1 MLTINNGTGNI
12 LMIESVADADD
23 SVRFDSGGGVRIAS
37 GGTDMVTVNNTSAT
51 FAGNALFSG
60 SGVVRALKMTT
71 SAGSDDSGI
80 VLAGGG
86 DDADTRGA
94 FVQAMG
100 NEKTSVGG
108 RMYIASGNISTGHMH
123 FVTGGSDTLKLDYDK
138 SATFAGDVL
147 INDDLTVGRG
157 TKSDSVGSGYCIKW
171 GGDSGGSDRW
181 GFRVKTSTYNENL
194 CLDANLAGTPHQVL
208 EIDKLNGNATFAGQV
223 TLTSPILNNDRG
235 SKANQNFSLGSDVV
249 QSGLV
254 LYFNA
259 SDSNCYGTSGTAV
272 NDLSSGNNDGVMG
285 SLVSYSSDDG
295 GCWDFQGGGNSRAYI
310 GTALTYPT
318 TDEITL
324 CMWIK
329 YENNT
334 QVTHQLNGI
343 QSSGGYCYIGRSPD
357 ATRHIYSYIGA
368 GTEIVNTNTPLT
380 PGKWHHLA
388 IGNSNGTG
396 AYGMGFA
403 YLDGHLVELKQTANV
418 TAHSNVFCFGG
429 VNGNSDV
436 SIDSS
441 YTLDGRIASVQIYD
455 RALCHSEILHSMNV
469 DLPRLLH

>member
-1 MLTINNGTGNI
+1 
-12 LMIESVADADD
+12 
-23 SVRFDSGGGVRIAS
+23 
-37 GGTDMVTVNNTSAT
+37 
-51 FAGNALFSG
+51 
-60 SGVVRALKMTT
+60 
-71 SAGSDDSGI
+71 
-80 VLAGGG
+80 
-86 DDADTRGA
+86 
-94 FVQAMG
+94 
-100 NEKTSVGG
+100 
-108 RMYIASGNISTGHMH
+108 
-123 FVTGGSDTLKLDYDK
+123 
-138 SATFAGDVL
+138 
-147 INDDLTVGRG
+147 
-157 TKSDSVGSGYCIKW
+157 
-171 GGDSGGSDRW
+171 
-181 GFRVKTSTYNENL
+181 
-194 CLDANLAGTPHQVL
+194 
-208 EIDKLNGNATFAGQV
+208 V